1 MSFVPKASHSKGK
14 KKIKI
19 NNRNGNL
26 SEQVI
31 VKQNFRNLL
40 LSVQHKINFP
50 WPWESAILALVTAEE
65 KRKETN

>member
-1 MSFVPKASHSKGK
+1 MSFVPKASHSEE

-19 NNRNGNL
+19 NNKNGNL

-40 LSVQHKINFP
+40 LSVQHKINLP
-50 WPWESAILALVTAEE
+50 
-65 KRKETN
+65 